1 MLQRELRVNVSR
13 QGKIFAFIFI
23 FHNFH
28 KNERRLINQNKL
40 EETTKK
46 RYSDLFRIF
55 ALRGSLFGEGKVS
68 KVLKRIDYRNRAS
81 AIF

>member
-46 RYSDLFRIF
+46 RYSDLFRWKF
-55 ALRGSLFGEGKVS
+55 LPCEDLCLAKEKFRKF
-68 KVLKRIDYRNRAS
+68 
-81 AIF
+81 